1 MFSFGEG
8 GDERDF
14 GPWSRWSA
22 CSQYCGSGGVRYRVR
37 SCIRDG
43 DCQGETLQMFTCYRT
58 KCYCK
63 FLFIVVLEM
72 KRSLLTFPSHYPE
85 SLNE

>member
-1 MFSFGEG
+1 M
-8 GDERDF
+8 DF

-22 CSQYCGSGGVRYRVR
+22 CSQFCGPGVRYRVR

-43 DCQGETLQMFTCYRT
+43 DCRGQTLEMSTCYRT

-63 FLFIVVLEM
+63 LPFMAIIEM
-72 KRSLLTFPSHYPE
+72 KHSL
-85 SLNE
+85 